1 MRRPNHAGRHLRMPS
16 LRVAGLRIPRLRAL
30 SLVALA
36 GSLLLGG
43 CDSTRDA
50 LGLNKKAP
58 DEFVVVTKAPLVLP
72 PEFGLRPPEP
82 GAPRPQEVP
91 ARDRAAAAL
100 AGNAN
105 GAAAG
110 QITPLS
116 RSAAPAA
123 QPRSAGEQAFLQQ
136 ARAGNVDPD
145 IRRKVN
151 DEFTQLAERD
161 RRFVDRLMFWQAEE
175 PGLAIDPAKE
185 AQRLRENAAT
195 GKPVTA
201 GNVPTLKRRER
212 GPLEGLF

>member
-1 MRRPNHAGRHLRMPS
+1 M
-16 LRVAGLRIPRLRAL
+16 L
-30 SLVALA
+30 SLAALA
-36 GSLLLGG
+36 GSLVLTG

-50 LGLNKKAP
+50 LGLNKKTP

-100 AGNAN
+100 GGTATSS
-105 GAAAG
+105 AAG
-110 QITPLS
+110 QATPLG
-116 RSAAPAA
+116 RPAAPPA
-123 QPRSAGEQAFLQQ
+123 QPRSAGEQALLQQ

-151 DEFTQLAERD
+151 DEYTQLAERD
-161 RRFVDRLMFWQAEE
+161 RRFVDRLMFWQDTPE
-175 PGLAIDPAKE
+175 PGVAIDPTKE

-201 GNVPTLKRRER
+201 GTVPTIKRRER
-212 GPLEGLF
+212 GPLEGIF